1 MDGLVLPAPRP
12 LAGPIYSDR
21 NSKECCE
28 RGVGAE
34 SPASELQ
41 LSGEA
46 AASSGCDQCEYGD
59 CLGERTSLGVET
71 VGMLRHQ
78 QQHYECETQ
87 THRQSD
93 RRAHDDAD
101 QDREWSHGVPFTV
114 GVDERPA
121 L

>member
-1 MDGLVLPAPRP
+1 M
-12 LAGPIYSDR
+12 
-21 NSKECCE
+21 
-28 RGVGAE
+28 GAE
-34 SPASELQ
+34 SPTCELQ

-46 AASSGCDQCEYGD
+46 APSSGCDQREYGD
-59 CLGERTSLGVET
+59 RLGERTSLGGEA

-78 QQHYECETQ
+78 HQHYECETQ
-87 THRQSD
+87 THRQGD

-101 QDREWSHGVPFTV
+101 QDRKWSHGVPFTV